1 MTHVLLVGSG
11 AREHAIASALTKAA
25 EVDLYAAM
33 NSHNP
38 GIMKLS
44 KGVSFLQISDPRA
57 VSDYAKRAGVELA
70 VVGPEAPLVNG
81 VVDAL
86 TELGVSCVGPT
97 RRLAS
102 IEGDKG
108 FCRKLLSKYGI
119 SGNPLYRVF
128 NNPKEA
134 EVFLRTFGP
143 VAIKP
148 AGLTGGKGVKVSGVD
163 LPSKEA
169 EIEYAREILRY
180 KIGGSQKLV
189 VEERLDGEEYSLQAF
204 VDGHNVLVMPLVQDH
219 KRAYENDSGPN
230 TGGMGSYSDRDHLL
244 PFVSQETYEASC
256 TIMTDV
262 VHALKNETGEDY
274 RGVLYAQFMLAR
286 SLHEEKPTPKLI
298 EFNCRFGD
306 PEAMNVLPL
315 LSEETSFLQVC
326 ERIAE
331 GKLKPKNI
339 SFEEK
344 ATVCKYIVPAGYP
357 QNAVAE
363 QTISVDEKA
372 MAEQNASFF
381 YASVDLKDGHLVT
394 TASRTIAVLGIA
406 DTLIAA
412 EEIAETATRHVQG
425 ALRHRRDI
433 GTADLIRKRMEHV
446 KGIGAAP
453 SIVNALDMGIA

>member
-1 MTHVLLVGSG
+1 
-11 AREHAIASALTKAA
+11 
-25 EVDLYAAM
+25 
-33 NSHNP
+33 
-38 GIMKLS
+38 
-44 KGVSFLQISDPRA
+44 
-57 VSDYAKRAGVELA
+57 
-70 VVGPEAPLVNG
+70 
-81 VVDAL
+81 
-86 TELGVSCVGPT
+86 
-97 RRLAS
+97 
-102 IEGDKG
+102 
-108 FCRKLLSKYGI
+108 
-119 SGNPLYRVF
+119 
-128 NNPKEA
+128 
-134 EVFLRTFGP
+134 
-143 VAIKP
+143 
-148 AGLTGGKGVKVSGVD
+148 
-163 LPSKEA
+163 
-169 EIEYAREILRY
+169 
-180 KIGGSQKLV
+180 
-189 VEERLDGEEYSLQAF
+189 
-204 VDGHNVLVMPLVQDH
+204 
-219 KRAYENDSGPN
+219 
-230 TGGMGSYSDRDHLL
+230 
-244 PFVSQETYEASC
+244 
-256 TIMTDV
+256 
-262 VHALKNETGEDY
+262 
-274 RGVLYAQFMLAR
+274 MLAR

-315 LSEETSFLQVC
+315 LSEETNFLRVC

-357 QNAVAE
+357 QNAAAG
-363 QTISVDEKA
+363 QPISVDEKA
-372 MAEQNASFF
+372 MVEQNAGFF